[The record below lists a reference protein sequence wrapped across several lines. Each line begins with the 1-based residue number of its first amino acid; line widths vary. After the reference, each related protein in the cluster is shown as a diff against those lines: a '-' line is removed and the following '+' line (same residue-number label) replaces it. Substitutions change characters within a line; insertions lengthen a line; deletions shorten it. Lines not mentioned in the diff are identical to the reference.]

1 METRKVYEKFL
12 LKLDAVGTTNIAVD
26 KGAFCYIFNEA
37 QNKQVEFFLSNKT
50 DDNIRYIQR
59 LLTTEEL
66 TLKNNYNRLYT
77 SFTLPSNYFEF
88 SSASAIADSE
98 NCKGVSL
105 DLFEIKN
112 QNKDVILSD
121 EFNSPSFLYR
131 ETPYYIGNQNINVYK
146 DDSFEINRVILDYY
160 RYPLQIRLID
170 EDNFESDFNENYQ
183 TEFDDR
189 LVDRIIST
197 AVSDLQISIK
207 DGTFQVNRERGASKI

>member
-26 KGAFCYIFNEA
+26 KGSFCYIFNEA
-37 QNKQVEFFLSNKT
+37 QNKQIEFFLSNKT

-66 TLKNNYNRLYT
+66 TLASNFNRLYT
-77 SFTLPSNYFEF
+77 SFTLPPNYFEF
-88 SSASAIADSE
+88 SSATAIADSE
-98 NCKGVSL
+98 NCKGVNL

-112 QNKDVILSD
+112 QNKDVIISD

-131 ETPYYIGNQNINVYK
+131 ETPYYIGDGKINVYK
-146 DDSFEINRVILDYY
+146 DSSFEVKAVIMDYY
-160 RYPLQIRLID
+160 RYPVQIRLID
-170 EDNFESDFNENYQ
+170 DNNFESDFNENYQ

-197 AVSDLQISIK
+197 AVSDLQVSIK
-207 DGTFQVNRERGASKI
+207 DGTFSVNRERGVSKI